1 MVVSYC
7 SYIVFSANIYDTLH
21 SNTATETIEG
31 VGKQGMPSRSVYDV
45 PVVYFDAL
53 TVAVA
58 GSINSKIDINSMS
71 NSSTDTTVLQLL
83 LHPAV
88 LPLVRYLCSG
98 AVDVLMVVNTFGD
111 AQTTLLLDVV
121 LLLRTLQQPVQQQQ
135 QTEQI
140 QYYKLLFA
148 EIGQPYSW
156 HLPKIVMDLPNL
168 GLPSKWH
175 HKLDAFIAPSRFA
188 GLSELTTVFGT
199 VLIYT
204 EYILLLVA
212 LTNICDT
219 LYR

>member
-1 MVVSYC
+1 MS
-7 SYIVFSANIYDTLH
+7 SS
-21 SNTATETIEG
+21 
-31 VGKQGMPSRSVYDV
+31 SVYDV

-58 GSINSKIDINSMS
+58 GSINSKIDISSIS
-71 NSSTDTTVLQLL
+71 NSSTVLPHTTVLQLL

-140 QYYKLLFA
+140 QHYNLLFT

-175 HKLDAFIAPSRFA
+175 HKLDAFVAPSRFA

-199 VLIYT
+199 V
-204 EYILLLVA
+204 
-212 LTNICDT
+212 
-219 LYR
+219 